1 MNIQDKTAIENLVII
16 ASYMQENSVLTN
28 QDEKILQ
35 KSIAQASK
43 LIGLTLE
50 ELPESIN
57 LCDIGEFDVDAIIT
71 ALKNRKSS

>member
-28 QDEKILQ
+28 EDEKILQ

-50 ELPESIN
+50 DLPDSIN
-57 LCDIGEFDVDAIIT
+57 LCDIAEFDVDAIIT
-71 ALKNRKSS
+71 ALKNRKNS